1 MQEVIK
7 VRHLTK
13 SYHNLPA
20 ADNVSFSVNKGMV
33 FGLLGANSAGKS
45 TTIECILG
53 TKKADRGEISVLGM
67 NPLTDRKKLFEKESC
82 RNAGLFWRLWRMNF
96 GNIILCMTAAI

>member
-7 VRHLTK
+7 VRQLTK
-13 SYHNLPA
+13 SYHKLPA

-33 FGLLGANSAGKS
+33 FGLLGANGAGKS

-53 TKKADRGEISVLGM
+53 TKRADRGEISVLGM
-67 NPLTDRKKLFEKESC
+67 NPLKDRKSCLKKLAFSSRRPAA
-82 RNAGLFWRLWRMNF
+82 RNRSQWQSSVR
-96 GNIILCMTAAI
+96 